1 MSVPNRLL
9 LAAARKQSIRR
20 FITKHR
26 FTRAVAN
33 RFVAGDTLEEGLSAA
48 KRLNGLGIGGILD
61 YLGENVTNET
71 QADAAMHAYLDS
83 LDEISSQHI
92 DAHVS
97 VKLTQLGLDSGTEG
111 CIQRLEK
118 LCAKAAEAGTVL
130 AIDMESH
137 EYTQA
142 TVEAYNQ
149 VRKSHDNVV
158 LCLQACLR
166 RTAEDVRS
174 LMDLDPAI
182 RLCKGAYDEPRDIAF
197 KGEHIRAAF
206 IDILDT
212 LLATTTYTAV
222 ATHDDVLISAT
233 KSMGSELGRSRK
245 RFEFQML
252 YGVRQQL
259 QQELVAEGYSVRTY
273 IPFGDQW
280 YPYLMRRLAERPA
293 NVRFFAE
300 ALLRR

>member
-1 MSVPNRLL
+1 MGVPNRLL

-26 FTRAVAN
+26 FTRAVAD
-33 RFVAGDTLEEGLSAA
+33 RFVAGDLLEDGLAAA
-48 KRLNGLGIGGILD
+48 KRLNAHGVGGILD

-83 LDEISSQHI
+83 LDAISSQRI

-97 VKLTQLGLDSGTEG
+97 VKLTQLGLDTGAQS

-142 TVEAYNQ
+142 TIDAYRQ

-158 LCLQACLR
+158 LCLQAYLR

-174 LMDLDPAI
+174 LMDLGPAI
-182 RLCKGAYDEPRDIAF
+182 RLCKGAYDEPSDIAF
-197 KGEHIRAAF
+197 GREQTRASF
-206 IDILDT
+206 IEILDT
-212 LLATTTYTAV
+212 LLTATPYTAV

-233 KSMGSELGRSRK
+233 KSIGSKLGRSRK

-259 QQELVAEGYSVRTY
+259 QRDLVTEGYLVRTY

-293 NVRFFAE
+293 NIRFFAE